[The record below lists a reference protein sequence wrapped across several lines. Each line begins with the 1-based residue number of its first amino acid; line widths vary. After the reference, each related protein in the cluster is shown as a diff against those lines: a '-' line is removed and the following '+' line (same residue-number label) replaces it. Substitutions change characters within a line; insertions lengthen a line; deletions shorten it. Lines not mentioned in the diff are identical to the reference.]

1 VVLVVALKNMHI
13 AQSREEAFYH
23 ARNRH
28 ALRGVKACGRLFMG
42 GSLKNMHLGHKADFS
57 DIKNGPKK
65 GRSPMDIEHILAYCS
80 IFGVP

>member
-42 GSLKNMHLGHKADFS
+42 GSLKNMHF
-57 DIKNGPKK
+57 
-65 GRSPMDIEHILAYCS
+65 GRRPISLTLKMVQRWGEAQRQLKTDQ
-80 IFGVP
+80 